1 MRRGSEHSTGKTSS
15 ESPPKGGSE
24 SPPKGRA
31 ASMEPRASSEVDGG
45 ATNGGGGAVTVV
57 NGIGGC
63 MLLLMISFVTTGCP
77 SECSP
82 RGDLNYKGC
91 LTSTKALKN

>member
-31 ASMEPRASSEVDGG
+31 ASMEPRSSSEVDSGG
-45 ATNGGGGAVTVV
+45 ATNGGAVAVV